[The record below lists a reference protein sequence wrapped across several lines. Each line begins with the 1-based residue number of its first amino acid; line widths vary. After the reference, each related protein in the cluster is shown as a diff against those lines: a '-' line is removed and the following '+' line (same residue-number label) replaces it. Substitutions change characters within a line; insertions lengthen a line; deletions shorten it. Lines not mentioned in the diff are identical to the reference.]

1 MAATAPDKQAI
12 LTGKQRHFAQCVA
25 GGMTQSDAYREA
37 YDVGKNTKPATIHV
51 KASALM
57 AESKIRA
64 RVDAL
69 VSLRDKAFIRS
80 STDMKT
86 KVLKQ
91 LETFMESAD
100 PTDNVRLRATELLGK
115 SVGLFKEVIED
126 SRNTLRTSDEI
137 EAEVL
142 AKLAIMLE
150 PEDHTSH

>member
-1 MAATAPDKQAI
+1 MAAKAPDKQAI

-51 KASALM
+51 KSSALM

-69 VSLRDKAFIRS
+69 VSMRDKAFIRS
-80 STDMKT
+80 HTDMKT
-86 KVLKQ
+86 KVLTK
-91 LETFMESAD
+91 LEEFMNTAD

-126 SRNTLRTSDEI
+126 SRNQLRTSDEI
-137 EAEVL
+137 E
-142 AKLAIMLE
+142 E
-150 PEDHTSH
+150 PPPPDVRYMRAYIY

>member
-1 MAATAPDKQAI
+1 MVSTGDKSAI

-25 GGMTQSDAYREA
+25 AGMTQSDAYREA
-37 YDVGKNTKPATIHV
+37 YNVGEKTKHATIHV

-57 AESKIRA
+57 ATDKIRA

-69 VSLRDKAFIRS
+69 ISMRDKAFIRS

-91 LETFMESAD
+91 LEDFMASAD
-100 PTDNVRLRATELLGK
+100 PSDNVRLRATELLGK

-126 SRNTLRTSDEI
+126 SRTVVRTSDEL

-142 AKLAIMLE
+142 AKLAILLE
-150 PEDHTSH
+150 DDAGATTH

>member
-1 MAATAPDKQAI
+1 MVSTSKS

-25 GGMTQSDAYREA
+25 AGMTQSDAYREA
-37 YDVGKNTKPATIHV
+37 YNVAAST
-51 KASALM
+51 KASSVHEKASHLM

-69 VSLRDKAFIRS
+69 ISMRDKAFIRS

-86 KVLKQ
+86 KVLER
-91 LETFMESAD
+91 LEHFMASAD
-100 PTDNVRLRATELLGK
+100 PSDNVRLRATELLGK

-126 SRNTLRTSDEI
+126 SRSVVRTSDEL

-142 AKLAIMLE
+142 AKLAILLE
-150 PEDHTSH
+150 SDGDATKH